1 MNDAKE
7 EIKARL
13 AIEDV
18 ISQYVELKRAGRTL
32 KGRSPW
38 GVDKT
43 PSFMVSPE
51 KGIWHDFSAN
61 KGGDIFT
68 FIMEVE
74 GISFKEA
81 LEKLAAQAG
90 VDIAKYRG
98 GDAEVTKKKVR
109 AREALELATKYYQFA
124 LSKSKKVC
132 EYVFYK
138 RNLNRKTVEEFRIG
152 YAPASGK
159 ALKTFLKSRGYTE
172 KELETA
178 GLLNR
183 FGGDMFRGRMM
194 VPFIDTDGKII
205 GYTARIV
212 ENQQSASSA
221 DALLTQRMSNTSRSA
236 TPASSHLTNSQQS
249 FGPKYLNTPD
259 TILFNKSRF
268 IFGLYQAK
276 EAIRRSGFVVIVE
289 GNMDVISSH
298 QAGVKEAVAT
308 SGTAMTENHLKIL
321 SRLTGD
327 IRLAYDGDEAGVRAA
342 ERAIRM
348 AGDLGIELTVISDY
362 QGAKDPDELIQR
374 GAELWQKAVEERKPA
389 VEWLLDK
396 YEEKVDLS
404 TGFGKKE
411 YSTLALGLLE
421 YVKDKIER
429 AHYEE
434 IVAKRLGV
442 SREDLREKGED
453 LEKKIEEGARKRFKK
468 AKTEVK
474 GEKLE
479 KLENNLLAIMIF
491 GGVKTKVELEIP
503 EDEVRLGE
511 LEMIFEKEYGG
522 WEKAALEK
530 EGEELTKRYKN
541 ELNKHEKLKLQ
552 AELAV
557 AEEKG
562 DEEEVKILL
571 RKIMAL

>member
-1 MNDAKE
+1 MGMEDVKE

-13 AIEDV
+13 PVEDV

-74 GISFKEA
+74 GIPFKEA
-81 LEKLAAQAG
+81 LEKLAGQAG
-90 VDIAKYRG
+90 VDISKYRG
-98 GDAEVTKKKVR
+98 GDREVAKRKMR
-109 AREALELATKYYQFA
+109 AREALELGTKYYQFC

-138 RNLNRKTVEEFRIG
+138 RNLNRRTVKEFRIG

-159 ALKTFLKSRGYTE
+159 ALKTFLSSRGYSE
-172 KELETA
+172 KEMEDA

-183 FGGDMFRGRMM
+183 FKGDMFRGRMM
-194 VPFIDTDGKII
+194 VPFIETDGKVI
-205 GYTARIV
+205 GYTARILDKG
-212 ENQQSASSA
+212 E
-221 DALLTQRMSNTSRSA
+221 
-236 TPASSHLTNSQQS
+236 
-249 FGPKYLNTPD
+249 PKYLNTSE
-259 TILFNKSRF
+259 TILFNKSRY

-276 EAIRRSGFVVIVE
+276 EAIRRNGFVVIVE

-321 SRLTGD
+321 SRLTND
-327 IRLAYDGDEAGVRAA
+327 IRLAYDGDEAGVKAT
-342 ERAIRM
+342 ERAVKM
-348 AGDLGIELTVISDY
+348 AGDLGINLTVISDY

-374 GAELWQKAVEERKPA
+374 GAELWQEAVEKRKPA
-389 VEWLLDK
+389 IEYILEK

-411 YSTLALGLLE
+411 YSDIALELLE
-421 YVKDKIER
+421 YVKDKVER
-429 AHYEE
+429 AHYEGV
-434 IVAKRLGV
+434 VAKRIGV
-442 SREDLREKGED
+442 SREDLREKGAD
-453 LEKKIEEGARKRFKK
+453 LEKKINEGTRKRFKK

-474 GEKLE
+474 SEVLKRLE
-479 KLENNLLAIMIF
+479 DNLLAIMIF
-491 GGVKTKVELEIP
+491 GGVKVAVEIEIP
-503 EDEVRLGE
+503 ENEVRLSE

-522 WEKAALEK
+522 RSAGELEK
-530 EGEELTKRYKN
+530 EGKDLAKRYKN
-541 ELNKHEKLKLQ
+541 ELRKSEIAKLQ
-552 AELAV
+552 GKLAK
-557 AEEKG
+557 AEEKE
-562 DEEEVKILL
+562 DEEEVKIIL
-571 RKIMAL
+571 RKIMELSGED

>member
-13 AIEDV
+13 PIEDV
-18 ISQYVELKRAGRTL
+18 VSQYVELKRAGRTL

-74 GISFKEA
+74 GIPFKEA
-81 LEKLAAQAG
+81 FEKLAGQAG
-90 VDIAKYRG
+90 VDISRYKG
-98 GDAEVTKKKVR
+98 GDREVSKRKMR
-109 AREALELATKYYQFA
+109 AREALELATKYYQFC

-138 RNLNRKTVEEFRIG
+138 RNMNRQTVKEFRIG
-152 YAPASGK
+152 YSPMSGK
-159 ALKTFLKSRGYTE
+159 ALKTFLASRGYSE
-172 KELETA
+172 KELADA

-183 FGGDMFRGRMM
+183 FSGDMFRGRMM
-194 VPFIDTDGKII
+194 VPFIETDGRVI
-205 GYTARIV
+205 GYTARV
-212 ENQQSASSA
+212 LDKSE
-221 DALLTQRMSNTSRSA
+221 
-236 TPASSHLTNSQQS
+236 
-249 FGPKYLNTPD
+249 PKYLNTSD
-259 TILFNKSRF
+259 TILFNKGRF

-321 SRLTGD
+321 SRLTND
-327 IRLAYDGDEAGVRAA
+327 IRLAYDGDEAGVRAT

-348 AGDLGIELTVISDY
+348 AGDLGINLTVISDY

-374 GAELWQKAVEERKPA
+374 GAELWKEAVEKRRPA
-389 VEWLLDK
+389 VEYLLDK
-396 YEEKVDLS
+396 YEEREDLS
-404 TGFGKKE
+404 TAFGKRE
-411 YSTLALGLLE
+411 YSTLALELLE
-421 YVKDKIER
+421 YVKDKVER
-429 AHYEE
+429 AHYEGL
-434 IVAKRLGV
+434 VAKRIGV

-453 LEKKIEEGARKRFKK
+453 LEKKIEKGVQKRLKK
-468 AKTEVK
+468 AKTEIKSEVLK
-474 GEKLE
+474 RI
-479 KLENNLLAIMIF
+479 ENNLLAIMIF
-491 GGVKTKVELEIP
+491 GGVKTGAEIGIP

-522 WEKAALEK
+522 RNTAELKK
-530 EGEELTKRYKN
+530 EAEDLTKRYKN
-541 ELNKHEKLKLQ
+541 ELNKHEISKLQ
-552 AELAV
+552 ARLAE
-557 AEEKG
+557 AEGKE
-562 DEEEVKILL
+562 DEEEVKVIL
-571 RKIMAL
+571 RKIMELS